1 MTSRLRKLFVRT
13 TFAEPADLAG
23 KVAIVTGTGPASLG
37 FATARTLA
45 AWGASVVATTRSNTD
60 AIVQKLRAEL
70 PDDEARARL
79 TGHSLD
85 LSDRDSVEE
94 FARWFN
100 ETRGDQLDVLVNNAG
115 VHLDLLSRWKEPHPT
130 GDGFE
135 AHWRIN
141 YLGTAHLTH
150 RLLPLL
156 EKAGEETGDARIVTV
171 GSHIY
176 KKGSNAD
183 MFEATRPYSSWNA
196 YGNSKLALMHMTS
209 ELQRRYADRSHL
221 QAYCLHPGSVF
232 TRVADKGLEGTG
244 VIAKVRSAMAPVE
257 AFFLKTPDEGAQTQI
272 HCATHPGLRGD
283 VYFTECRAKEPGGD
297 ARDAEVAGKLWES
310 TLAWIGEN

>member
-1 MTSRLRKLFVRT
+1 MTSRFRNLFVRT
-13 TFAEPADLAG
+13 TFAEPVDLAG
-23 KVAIVTGTGPASLG
+23 KVAVVTGTGPASLG

-45 AWGASVVATTRSNTD
+45 AWGASVVVTTRSNTD
-60 AIVQKLRAEL
+60 AIVKKLRAEL
-70 PDDEARARL
+70 PDDAARARV

-85 LSDRDSVEE
+85 LSDCDSVEE
-94 FARWFN
+94 FARWFT
-100 ETRGDQLDVLVNNAG
+100 ETRGNKLDVLLNNAG
-115 VHLDLLSRWKEPHPT
+115 VHLDLLSRWQEPHLT

-135 AHWRIN
+135 THWRIN

-156 EKAGEETGDARIVTV
+156 KKAGEETGDARIVTV

-176 KKGSNAD
+176 KKGSNTD
-183 MFEATRPYSSWNA
+183 MFEATRRYSSWNA

-209 ELQRRYADRSHL
+209 ELQRRCADRSHV

-244 VIAKVRSAMAPVE
+244 VIAKVRNAMAPIE

-272 HCATHPGLRGD
+272 HCATYPGLRGD
-283 VYFTECRAKEPGGD
+283 VYFTECRVREPGGD
-297 ARDAEVAGKLWES
+297 ARDAEVAGRLWER